1 MLENKGDLRGLVT
14 IAVLIIFAAV
24 IFVPPMMGVVI
35 SDTLVQSVI
44 TLAVMVVGFYFSN
57 KSTQD
62 KM

>member
-1 MLENKGDLRGLVT
+1 METKNDLRGIVT
-14 IAVLIIFAAV
+14 IAILIIFAAV

>member
-1 MLENKGDLRGLVT
+1 MDSKNDLRGIVT
-14 IAVLIIFAAV
+14 IAILIIFASV

>member
-1 MLENKGDLRGLVT
+1 MLENKSDLRGIVT
-14 IAVLIIFAAV
+14 IAILIIFAAV

-44 TLAVMVVGFYFSN
+44 TLAVMVVGFYLSN

>member
-1 MLENKGDLRGLVT
+1 MENKNDLRGVVT
-14 IAVLIIFAAV
+14 IAILFIFAAV

-57 KSTQD
+57 KSTID